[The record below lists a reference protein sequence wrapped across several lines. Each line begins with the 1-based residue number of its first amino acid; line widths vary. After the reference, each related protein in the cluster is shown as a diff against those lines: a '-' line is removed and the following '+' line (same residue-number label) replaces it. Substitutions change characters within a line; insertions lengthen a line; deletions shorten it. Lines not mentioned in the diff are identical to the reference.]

1 MERKTD
7 FIALTGAASLYCVSQ
22 LRIWQLIRQKKLR
35 SRVDGMQRVIVDKGQ
50 LDAYMNKH
58 RQELEIWQQPVKQE
72 KDNESSST
80 KKSKFDYGKF

>member
-7 FIALTGAASLYCVSQ
+7 FITLTGPARLYSVSQ

-58 RQELEIWQQPVKQE
+58 RTELEICQQPVKQE
-72 KDNESSST
+72 KNNESSST
-80 KKSKFDYGKF
+80 KKSKFDYVKF

>member
-7 FIALTGAASLYCVSQ
+7 FITLTGPARLYSVSQ

-35 SRVDGMQRVIVDKGQ
+35 SRVDSMQRVIVDKGQ

-58 RQELEIWQQPVKQE
+58 RTELEICQQPVKQE
-72 KDNESSST
+72 KNNEN
-80 KKSKFDYGKF
+80 YGIK